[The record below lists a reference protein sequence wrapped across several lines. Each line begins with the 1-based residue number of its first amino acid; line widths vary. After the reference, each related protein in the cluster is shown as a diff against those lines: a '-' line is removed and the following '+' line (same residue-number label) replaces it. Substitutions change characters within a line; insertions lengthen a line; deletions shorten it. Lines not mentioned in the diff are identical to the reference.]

1 MKKRLI
7 RLGAGAVLFAAA
19 AAAGALNALD
29 DPVLKAAAFL
39 IPYILVG
46 YKVILKAV
54 RNIFNGKVF
63 DENFLMAVA
72 SIGAFFVGEYPEAV
86 AVMLFYQVGELF
98 EDYAVGK
105 SRKSIAEL
113 MNIRPDYANLK
124 TADGTTRVSPE
135 QVKVGEIIV
144 VRPGEKVPLDG
155 VVVSG
160 NSSVDTAALTGESM
174 PRDVGVG
181 NEILSGCINLSG
193 LIEVKTEK
201 EFGES
206 TVSRILE
213 LVENA
218 SSQKAKTE
226 NFITRFAAVYT
237 PAVVGAAVILA
248 VVPPLVIPGAS
259 FADWIYRALNFLV
272 VSCPCALVISVP
284 LGFFGGIGAAS
295 RIGVLVKGSNYLEA
309 AAYTELVVMDKTGTL
324 TKGIFEVEKVQPAE
338 GFRPAVNSR
347 EREKELITLAAL
359 AESNSTHPI
368 SQSVCR
374 AAEAKYGITLKDGRI
389 SDHVAEVAEIAG
401 QGVSAIID
409 GCKVLAGN
417 DKLMKS
423 QGIDFTQSN
432 DAGTVVYIAADG
444 EYAGCILIADQP
456 KEDAAETVKGLKASG
471 ITTVMLTGD
480 SKTAGESVGKKLG
493 IDRIYSEL
501 LPEDKVNRV
510 CDLLAEKS
518 EKGRLIFVGDG
529 INDAPVLARADLG
542 VAMGGLGSDA
552 AIEAADIVIMDDKP
566 SKLLALMKISRRTL
580 SIVRQNIVF
589 ALGVKL
595 AVLILS
601 ALGLCGMWA
610 AVFAD
615 VGVSIIAILNSMR
628 ALKIK

>member
-1 MKKRLI
+1 M
-7 RLGAGAVLFAAA
+7 
-19 AAAGALNALD
+19 
-29 DPVLKAAAFL
+29 
-39 IPYILVG
+39 
-46 YKVILKAV
+46 
-54 RNIFNGKVF
+54 
-63 DENFLMAVA
+63 
-72 SIGAFFVGEYPEAV
+72 
-86 AVMLFYQVGELF
+86 
-98 EDYAVGK
+98 
-105 SRKSIAEL
+105 
-113 MNIRPDYANLK
+113 
-124 TADGTTRVSPE
+124 
-135 QVKVGEIIV
+135 
-144 VRPGEKVPLDG
+144 
-155 VVVSG
+155 
-160 NSSVDTAALTGESM
+160 
-174 PRDVGVG
+174 
-181 NEILSGCINLSG
+181 
-193 LIEVKTEK
+193 
-201 EFGES
+201 
-206 TVSRILE
+206 
-213 LVENA
+213 
-218 SSQKAKTE
+218 
-226 NFITRFAAVYT
+226 
-237 PAVVGAAVILA
+237 
-248 VVPPLVIPGAS
+248 
-259 FADWIYRALNFLV
+259 
-272 VSCPCALVISVP
+272 
-284 LGFFGGIGAAS
+284 
-295 RIGVLVKGSNYLEA
+295 
-309 AAYTELVVMDKTGTL
+309 
-324 TKGIFEVEKVQPAE
+324 
-338 GFRPAVNSR
+338 
-347 EREKELITLAAL
+347 
-359 AESNSTHPI
+359 
-368 SQSVCR
+368 
-374 AAEAKYGITLKDGRI
+374 
-389 SDHVAEVAEIAG
+389 AEIAG

-423 QGIDFTQSN
+423 QGIDFTESN

-456 KEDAAETVKGLKASG
+456 KEDAAETVKGLKARG

-529 INDAPVLARADLG
+529 INDAPVLARADVG

-615 VGVSIIAILNSMR
+615 VGVSVIAILNSMR